1 MTTKKKKKKRA
12 PSAKTPASERQ
23 RAKPAF
29 VTPMAAQVVKRLPE
43 GPNWTY
49 ELKFDGYRALII
61 KDEQHVEV
69 RSRKNKDLTGMYRG
83 IAAAGSRLNADQ
95 AVVDGEIVALDA
107 QGSPSFQA
115 LQHRGSHPGHQIVFY
130 AFDLLHLDGRDL
142 TAEPLL
148 KRRALLPRVLHGSGL
163 LSSQELPGTVAAI
176 VEAVRGLG
184 LEGVIAKRKDSLY
197 EPGERSDAWQK
208 LKLENQQEFVIGG
221 YRPGS
226 NGVDALLVG
235 YYDETGLRFA
245 GKVRA
250 GFVPHLRREVFKALK
265 APHADECPFVDLPNP
280 KSSRWGGGV
289 TADEMREMQ
298 WVQPELV
305 AQIRFVE
312 WTAEGRLR
320 HAAFLGLRSD
330 KSAREVRREVARTVV

>member
-1 MTTKKKKKKRA
+1 MTSKKKKRA
-12 PSAKTPASERQ
+12 PSATTPASIRQ
-23 RAKPAF
+23 RATPAF

-43 GPNWTY
+43 GDDWIY

-61 KDEQHVEV
+61 RDKQRVEL

-83 IAAAGSRLNADQ
+83 IAAAGLRLNAHQ

-115 LQHRGSHPGHQIVFY
+115 LQHRGSHSGHQIVFY
-130 AFDLLHLDGRDL
+130 AFDLLHLNGKDL
-142 TAEPLL
+142 TGEPLL
-148 KRRALLPRVLHGSGL
+148 QRRARLPRVVEDSSLL
-163 LSSQELPGTVAAI
+163 LSEELPGTPAAI

-184 LEGVIAKRKDSLY
+184 LEGVVAKRKNSLY
-197 EPGERSDAWQK
+197 EPGERGDDWQK
-208 LKLENQQEFVIGG
+208 VKLENQQEFVIGG

-226 NGVDALLVG
+226 NGIDALLVG
-235 YYDETGLRFA
+235 YYDDTGLRFA

-265 APHADECPFVDLPNP
+265 PHHVDDCPFVDLPNS
-280 KSSRWGGGV
+280 KSSRWGGGITV
-289 TADEMREMQ
+289 EQMREMQ
-298 WVQPELV
+298 WVKPELV

-320 HAAFLGLRSD
+320 HAAFLGMRSD
-330 KSAREVRREVARTVV
+330 KSAREVRREWPGLSGG

>member
-1 MTTKKKKKKRA
+1 
-12 PSAKTPASERQ
+12 
-23 RAKPAF
+23 
-29 VTPMAAQVVKRLPE
+29 MAASLPRLVSATRGCLTRNSPQTGCPE
-43 GPNWTY
+43 GDDWIY

-61 KDEQHVEV
+61 KDKQRVEL
-69 RSRKNKDLTGMYRG
+69 RSRKNKDLTGMYPG
-83 IAAAGSRLNADQ
+83 IAAAGLRVKADQ
-95 AVVDGEIVALDA
+95 AVIDGEIVALDA

-130 AFDLLHLDGRDL
+130 AFDLLHLDGTDL
-142 TAEPLL
+142 TGQPLL
-148 KRRALLPRVLHGSGL
+148 KRRARLARVLDGSGL
-163 LSSQELPGTVAAI
+163 LPSQELPGAVSAI
-176 VEAVRGLG
+176 VDAVRGLG
-184 LEGVIAKRKDSLY
+184 LEGVVAKRKDSLY

-221 YRPGS
+221 YRPAGS
-226 NGVDALLVG
+226 NGIDALLVG
-235 YYDETGLRFA
+235 YYDDTGLRFA

-265 APHADECPFVDLPNP
+265 PHHVDDCPFVDLPNS

-298 WVQPELV
+298 WVKPELV

-330 KSAREVRREVARTVV
+330 KSAREVRREANEFTS

>member
-1 MTTKKKKKKRA
+1 MPTKKKN
-12 PSAKTPASERQ
+12 RQ
-23 RAKPAF
+23 RAVRVSRSAPTRKPPAF
-29 VTPMAAQVVKRLPE
+29 VTPMAAQVVKKLPE
-43 GPNWTY
+43 GDDWLY

-61 KDEQHVEV
+61 KDKQRVDL
-69 RSRKNKDLTGMYRG
+69 RSRKNKDLTGMYPG
-83 IAAAGSRLNADQ
+83 LAAAGSRLHADQ

-130 AFDLLHLDGRDL
+130 AFDLLHLDGKDL

-148 KRRALLPRVLHGSGL
+148 KRRARLARVLEGSEFL
-163 LSSQELPGTVAAI
+163 PSQALPGTVAAI

-226 NGVDALLVG
+226 NGIDALLVG
-235 YYDETGLRFA
+235 YYDDTGLWFA

-250 GFVPHLRREVFKALK
+250 GFVPHLRREVSRVLK
-265 APHADECPFVDLPNP
+265 PRHADECPFVDLPNP

-289 TADEMREMQ
+289 TAGEMREMQ
-298 WVQPELV
+298 WVGPERV
-305 AQIRFVE
+305 AQVRFVE

-330 KSAREVRREVARTVV
+330 KSAREVRREAHEVTS